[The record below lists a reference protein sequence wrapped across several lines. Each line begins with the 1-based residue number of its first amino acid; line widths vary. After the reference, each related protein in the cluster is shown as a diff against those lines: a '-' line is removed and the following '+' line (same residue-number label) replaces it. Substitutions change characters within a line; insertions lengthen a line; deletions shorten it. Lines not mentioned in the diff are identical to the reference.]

1 MSTQESKQ
9 PSKVLP
15 LAALV
20 ALGCAL
26 IGTPAALFYLGA
38 FSQPT
43 LEKVTTPG
51 YRLVYVNH
59 IGPYNEIKN
68 IFKEVETRLQEANIT
83 PIAPAAQFLDDPGLV
98 STEKLRSKV
107 GYLIEDHERSPSFLN
122 DERLLSQEVIRATF
136 DGSPIVGSYKSYAA
150 MKQWTTDNHYQLN
163 LPSLEIYYPDGL
175 VVYQLPISLKATKN

>member
-1 MSTQESKQ
+1 MSTQENKQ
-9 PSKVLP
+9 QPKILQIGVLI
-15 LAALV
+15 
-20 ALGCAL
+20 ALGFAL
-26 IGTPAALFYLGA
+26 LGTPAALYYLGA
-38 FSQPT
+38 FSQPK

-59 IGPYNEIKN
+59 TGPYNEIKD
-68 IFKEVETRLQEANIT
+68 IFKVVETRLKEVNIP
-83 PIAPAAQFLDDPGLV
+83 PIAAAAQFLDDPGKV
-98 STEKLRSKV
+98 SPEKLRSRV
-107 GYLIEDHERSPSFLN
+107 GFLIGDHEQSPPFLN

-150 MKQWTTDNHYQLN
+150 MKEWSTENHYQLN